1 MSIQSNINSA
11 IGQTAALAALTPAV
25 QDLRE
30 NVKLKQ
36 EYKQG
41 EQELT
46 RLESQMKDLPI
57 GDDKTR
63 KGFDVKSDDNPNV
76 GMAEA
81 NYYNDLME
89 TQLRRE
95 QALRA
100 KGKLSGQF
108 KAREEAIWPAKAEEL
123 RKKAEAQRKKVD
135 DEKAAL
141 IAEKEAQKEALRKM
155 ILNPEEI
162 DGTNYNGRK

>member
-1 MSIQSNINSA
+1 MSIQSNINQT

-36 EYKQG
+36 EYKKG
-41 EQELT
+41 EQELN
-46 RLESQMKDLPI
+46 RLESQMVDMDVGGVKP
-57 GDDKTR
+57 R

-81 NYYNDLME
+81 NYYNNLME
-89 TQLRRE
+89 TQLSRE

-123 RKKAEAQRKKVD
+123 RRKAEEQRKKVAD
-135 DEKAAL
+135 AQQAL
-141 IAEKEAQKEALRKM
+141 IDEKEAQKEALRKM
-155 ILNPEEI
+155 ILNPEEF

>member
-1 MSIQSNINSA
+1 M

-36 EYKQG
+36 EYKKG
-41 EQELT
+41 EEELN
-46 RLESQMKDLPI
+46 RLEKQMVNFNVGGGK
-57 GDDKTR
+57 R
-63 KGFDVKSDDNPNV
+63 QKGFDVKSKDPNV

-81 NYYNDLME
+81 NYYNELME

-108 KAREEAIWPAKAEEL
+108 RAREEATWAARAKE
-123 RKKAEAQRKKVD
+123 QRKST
-135 DEKAAL
+135 KAKQQAL
-141 IAEKEAQKEALRKM
+141 IAEKEAQREALRQK

>member
-30 NVKLKQ
+30 NVKLQ
-36 EYKQG
+36 QDYDQG
-41 EQELT
+41 ERELK
-46 RLESQMKDLPI
+46 RLERQMVDMDV
-57 GDDKTR
+57 GDGKTR
-63 KGFDVKSDDNPNV
+63 KVFDVKSDDNPNV

-81 NYYNDLME
+81 NYYNNLME
-89 TQLRRE
+89 TQLTRE

-108 KAREEAIWPAKAEEL
+108 KAREEAIWPAKAEE
-123 RKKAEAQRKKVD
+123 QRKSVEAKQ
-135 DEKAAL
+135 KAL
-141 IAEKEAQKEALRKM
+141 IEEKEAQKEALRKM
-155 ILNPEEI
+155 ILNPEEF

>member
-36 EYKQG
+36 EYKKG
-41 EQELT
+41 EQELN
-46 RLESQMKDLPI
+46 RLESQMVDLDV
-57 GDDKTR
+57 GEGKTQ
-63 KGFDVKSDDNPNV
+63 KGFDVKSDDPNV

-81 NYYNDLME
+81 NYYNELME

-100 KGKLSGQF
+100 KGKLSGHF
-108 KAREEAIWPAKAEEL
+108 RAREEATWAARAQEQRESTAAKQ
-123 RKKAEAQRKKVD
+123 K
-135 DEKAAL
+135 AL
-141 IAEKEAQKEALRKM
+141 IDEKEAQREALRKK

>member
-25 QDLRE
+25 QDIRE

-41 EQELT
+41 EKELT
-46 RLESQMKDLPI
+46 RLEGQMVNMDV
-57 GDDKTR
+57 GDGKTR

-108 KAREEAIWPAKAEEL
+108 KAREEAIWPAKAE
-123 RKKAEAQRKKVD
+123 AQRKSVEDKQ
-135 DEKAAL
+135 KAL

-155 ILNPEEI
+155 ILNPEEF

>member
-1 MSIQSNINSA
+1 M

-30 NVKLKQ
+30 NVKLQ
-36 EYKQG
+36 QDYKKG
-41 EQELT
+41 EEELN
-46 RLESQMKDLPI
+46 RLEKQMVDLPV
-57 GDDKTR
+57 GGGKTQ
-63 KGFDVKSDDNPNV
+63 KGFDVKSDDPNV

-108 KAREEAIWPAKAEEL
+108 RAREEATWAAKAEEQRKSTKAKQKAL
-123 RKKAEAQRKKVD
+123 RAEKKAQR
-135 DEKAAL
+135 
-141 IAEKEAQKEALRKM
+141 EALRNM

>member
-1 MSIQSNINSA
+1 MSIQSNINQT

-36 EYKQG
+36 EYKKG
-41 EQELT
+41 EQELN
-46 RLESQMKDLPI
+46 RLESQMVDLDV
-57 GDDKTR
+57 GEGKTQ
-63 KGFDVKSDDNPNV
+63 KGFDVKSDDPNV

-81 NYYNDLME
+81 NYYNELME

-108 KAREEAIWPAKAEEL
+108 RAREEATWAARAQEQRERTAAKQ
-123 RKKAEAQRKKVD
+123 K
-135 DEKAAL
+135 AL
-141 IAEKEAQKEALRKM
+141 IDEKEAQREALRKK
-155 ILNPEEI
+155 ILNPEVI

>member
-1 MSIQSNINSA
+1 M

-30 NVKLKQ
+30 NVKLEQ
-36 EYKQG
+36 DYKKG
-41 EQELT
+41 EQELN
-46 RLESQMKDLPI
+46 RLEKQMVDLDV
-57 GDDKTR
+57 GGGKTQ
-63 KGFDVKSDDNPNV
+63 KGFDIKSDNPKV

-81 NYYNDLME
+81 KYYNKLME

-108 KAREEAIWPAKAEEL
+108 RAREEATWAARAEE
-123 RKKAEAQRKKVD
+123 QRKSTEAKQ
-135 DEKAAL
+135 EAL
-141 IAEKEAQKEALRKM
+141 RAEKEAQKEALRKK

>member
-1 MSIQSNINSA
+1 MSIQSNIIST

-25 QDLRE
+25 QELRE

-36 EYKQG
+36 DYKKG
-41 EQELT
+41 EQELN
-46 RLESQMKDLPI
+46 RLESQMVDLDV
-57 GDDKTR
+57 GDGKTQ
-63 KGFDVKSDDNPNV
+63 KGFDIKSDNPNV

-81 NYYNDLME
+81 NFYNNLME
-89 TQLRRE
+89 TQLKRE

-108 KAREEAIWPAKAEEL
+108 RAREEATWAARAEEQ
-123 RKKAEAQRKKVD
+123 RESTKAKQQ
-135 DEKAAL
+135 AL
-141 IAEKEAQKEALRKM
+141 IAEKEAQREALRQK

>member
-1 MSIQSNINSA
+1 M

-36 EYKQG
+36 DYKKG
-41 EQELT
+41 EEELN
-46 RLESQMKDLPI
+46 RLEKQMKDLPV
-57 GDDKTR
+57 GNGKTQ
-63 KGFDVKSDDNPNV
+63 KGFDIKSDDPNV

-81 NYYNDLME
+81 NYYNELME

-100 KGKLSGQF
+100 KGKLSGHF
-108 KAREEAIWPAKAEEL
+108 RAREEATWAAKAEEQRKSTKAKQKAL
-123 RKKAEAQRKKVD
+123 RDEKKAQRK
-135 DEKAAL
+135 
-141 IAEKEAQKEALRKM
+141 ALRQM

>member
-1 MSIQSNINSA
+1 MSIQSNINQM

-36 EYKQG
+36 DYKKG
-41 EQELT
+41 EEELN
-46 RLESQMKDLPI
+46 RLESQMVDLKI
-57 GDDKTR
+57 GGGKTQ
-63 KGFDVKSDDNPNV
+63 KGFDVKSKDPNV

-81 NYYNDLME
+81 NYYNELME

-108 KAREEAIWPAKAEEL
+108 RAREEATWAARAEEQRKSTTAKQKAL
-123 RKKAEAQRKKVD
+123 RDEKKAQR
-135 DEKAAL
+135 
-141 IAEKEAQKEALRKM
+141 EALRQK